1 MDIFA
6 RVYSWRV
13 MHTGD
18 KFNPLLV
25 GKIVARWD
33 RFHVASR
40 VGESLANVGELLRLL
55 DMLEKKK
62 KKNWIYKDS
71 ISKTGKEEDH
81 KKKEEEEEEKE
92 EEESSSDSNHK
103 KRQPLATWNLDL
115 ICIRNA
121 ELRERKGTQ
130 PNNA

>member
-1 MDIFA
+1 MRSISC
-6 RVYSWRV
+6 RQQSWRE
-13 MHTGD
+13 
-18 KFNPLLV
+18 PSQ
-25 GKIVARWD
+25 RW
-33 RFHVASR
+33 RVVKASGY
-40 VGESLANVGELLRLL
+40 VGEE
-55 DMLEKKK
+55 EE

-81 KKKEEEEEEKE
+81 KKKEKEEEKE